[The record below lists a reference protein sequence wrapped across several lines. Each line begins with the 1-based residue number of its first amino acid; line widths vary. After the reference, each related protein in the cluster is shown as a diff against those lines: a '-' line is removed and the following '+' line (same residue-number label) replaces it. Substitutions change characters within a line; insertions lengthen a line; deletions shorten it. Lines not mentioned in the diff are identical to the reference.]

1 MLRIERPSY
10 KLFRERGLLQD
21 GSCGLAIGYPRGH
34 WGWEQ
39 PYSPICFWVRPKTRV
54 GLAVCEMVENWNPS
68 AETFTMLA
76 PRAWRICELANG
88 DPAWE
93 PGSLQTSPR
102 TDTHLE
108 ESTTTE
114 VVSACNFWQRSR
126 VTVSRLS
133 RAQMKKGMIAQHS
146 VCWDIHGDELLQR
159 PAFLISYSDGRSGP
173 EPFLSSQ
180 GWRRGSL
187 PSRENKVKA

>member
-21 GSCGLAIGYPRGH
+21 GSCGLAIAYPRGH

-114 VVSACNFWQRSR
+114 DVSACNFWQRSR

-133 RAQMKKGMIAQHS
+133 RAQMKRGWLPSTVSAGTSMGMSCYKG
-146 VCWDIHGDELLQR
+146 
-159 PAFLISYSDGRSGP
+159 P
-173 EPFLSSQ
+173 PFLSHIQ
-180 GWRRGSL
+180 MGGLALSL
-187 PSRENKVKA
+187 F

>member
-1 MLRIERPSY
+1 
-10 KLFRERGLLQD
+10 
-21 GSCGLAIGYPRGH
+21 
-34 WGWEQ
+34 
-39 PYSPICFWVRPKTRV
+39 
-54 GLAVCEMVENWNPS
+54 
-68 AETFTMLA
+68 MLA
-76 PRAWRICELANG
+76 PRAWRSCELANG

-93 PGSLQTSPR
+93 LGSLQTSPK

-114 VVSACNFWQRSR
+114 VFSACNFWQRSR
-126 VTVSRLS
+126 VTVPRLS

-187 PSRENKVKA
+187 PSRENKVKGQFFGTQKSKFLWLILNGSFSSPPARSTRGFFSKIYYENMVKLLEINLQYCEGPPINIFLFSVNY